1 MFTAQYI
8 VGVEIKQ
15 IVLHVEGLAAIMIST
30 GMDPVLL
37 IVCLCWQIEA
47 QDVLLVTPE
56 QSLVFPA
63 AEYVRDVVFSH
74 SVTAENGV
82 VVVVEGT
89 NVHNVDSTVAK
100 VSIVFSI
107 FNSDD

>member
-1 MFTAQYI
+1 
-8 VGVEIKQ
+8 
-15 IVLHVEGLAAIMIST
+15 MIST

-37 IVCLCWQIEA
+37 TVCLCWQIET

-56 QSLVFPA
+56 QGLVFPA
-63 AEYVRDVVFSH
+63 AEYIRDLVFNH
-74 SVTAENGV
+74 SLTAENSV

-100 VSIVFSI
+100 VSTVFSI